1 MRLLA
6 PLSLFVHIVSGLDL
20 ARLTEMVFFLR
31 VPQAM
36 RSEPALR
43 GLDLS
48 TYLLSPMQRITRYPL
63 LLKQILNYTEP
74 GEDQQK
80 LEWVKA

>member
-1 MRLLA
+1 
-6 PLSLFVHIVSGLDL
+6 
-20 ARLTEMVFFLR
+20 
-31 VPQAM
+31 M

-63 LLKQILNYTEP
+63 LLKQIHNYTEP
-74 GEDQQK
+74 GEDRQK
-80 LEWVKA
+80 LE